1 MYENSICCMSQKK
14 KMYEFLVSGFL
25 SNDRTQKAQ
34 SKISAQKIQKVDTR
48 DFGSIKVCLIS
59 LLWSIY

>member
-1 MYENSICCMSQKK
+1 
-14 KMYEFLVSGFL
+14 MYEFLVSGFL

>member
-1 MYENSICCMSQKK
+1 MYEKSMFLYESKK
-14 KMYEFLVSGFL
+14 KLYEFLVFGFL